1 MNEAERAALAHELKK
16 LVGEVNPD
24 GTPYVDPETVV
35 DPELRRQ
42 HTHPSREKIA
52 GIAEEL
58 AQARQHK
65 RPSPEKIKAIA
76 RQLAQKM
83 PPLADDE

>member
-1 MNEAERAALAHELKK
+1 MVAPHAGEGRMNEAERAALAHELKK

-24 GTPYVDPETVV
+24 GTPYADPETVA

-42 HTHPSREKIA
+42 
-52 GIAEEL
+52 
-58 AQARQHK
+58 QK
-65 RPSPEKIKAIA
+65 RPSPEKIKAVA
-76 RQLAQKM
+76 RRLAQKM